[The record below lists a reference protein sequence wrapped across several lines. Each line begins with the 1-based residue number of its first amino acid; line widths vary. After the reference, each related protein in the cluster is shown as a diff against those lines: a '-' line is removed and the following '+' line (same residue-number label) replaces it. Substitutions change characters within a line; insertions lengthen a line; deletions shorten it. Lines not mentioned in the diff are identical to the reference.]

1 MGKMRLKKG
10 DRVHVLSGKDAGKEG
25 KILRHIPAK
34 DMIVIEGV
42 NLATKHVRPTQKNPK
57 GGIVKQ
63 ERPCLF
69 APLAES
75 PPASPEPSWMTDA
88 RCASARSAGKLS
100 TRCREEASQT
110 MVPRLLTKYKE
121 EVIPR
126 LTKEFSYK
134 NVMQAPRIEKIVVNI
149 GVGEAKVDI
158 KYMDASISELTQITG
173 QRPVLKRAKK
183 SVAGFKLREGMPV
196 ACSVT
201 LRGMRKWEFLDRLLS
216 LALPRIKDFQG
227 VSRKGFDGR
236 GNFNLGLKE
245 QLIFPEIDYDKV
257 IRVRGMNITIV
268 TTAKNDEE
276 AYLLLKELGMPFSR

>member
-1 MGKMRLKKG
+1 
-10 DRVHVLSGKDAGKEG
+10 
-25 KILRHIPAK
+25 
-34 DMIVIEGV
+34 
-42 NLATKHVRPTQKNPK
+42 
-57 GGIVKQ
+57 
-63 ERPCLF
+63 
-69 APLAES
+69 
-75 PPASPEPSWMTDA
+75 
-88 RCASARSAGKLS
+88 
-100 TRCREEASQT
+100 

-134 NVMQAPRIEKIVVNI
+134 NVMQAPRIEKVVVNI

-276 AYLLLKELGMPFSR
+276 AYLLLKEMGMPFSR

>member
-1 MGKMRLKKG
+1 
-10 DRVHVLSGKDAGKEG
+10 
-25 KILRHIPAK
+25 
-34 DMIVIEGV
+34 
-42 NLATKHVRPTQKNPK
+42 
-57 GGIVKQ
+57 
-63 ERPCLF
+63 
-69 APLAES
+69 
-75 PPASPEPSWMTDA
+75 
-88 RCASARSAGKLS
+88 
-100 TRCREEASQT
+100 

-134 NVMQAPRIEKIVVNI
+134 NVMQAPRIEKVVVNI

-158 KYMDASISELTQITG
+158 KYMDASINELTQITG

-201 LRGMRKWEFLDRLLS
+201 LRGMRKWEFLDRLMS